1 MTAPDWMYRSLFGNS
16 PHDWTVAAG
25 SALVAIA
32 AVLVLR
38 TVVVQRLSA
47 LAASTETLVDDA
59 LVELARSVRRTFVVV
74 IVLCVAGLWLDFSP
88 RVHDLLRAAAIV
100 VAVLQGARSGTRL
113 VSWWLEHY
121 SQRHGDLDRT
131 TLTALG
137 IAAKV
142 VVWVT
147 LLLIGAEN
155 LGFETKGLLTGL
167 GIGGIALALALQNIF
182 ADLFAALSIVLD
194 KPFIVGATIGVDDF
208 EGAVEHIGL
217 KSTRVTSINGEQ
229 VVFANTDLLKSR
241 VRNLSRR
248 QGRRLVFT
256 VSIDPVTKSGPLA
269 RVPQIMADVVGA
281 EPRAALRRCHLV
293 GAGIRGFD
301 IETAILIPHPEYN
314 QALDVRQ
321 AILLE
326 FYSRLERED
335 IALARPS
342 GLLASSAA
350 PA

>member
-1 MTAPDWMYRSLFGNS
+1 
-16 PHDWTVAAG
+16 
-25 SALVAIA
+25 
-32 AVLVLR
+32 
-38 TVVVQRLSA
+38 
-47 LAASTETLVDDA
+47 
-59 LVELARSVRRTFVVV
+59 
-74 IVLCVAGLWLDFSP
+74 VLCVAGLWLDFSP

-194 KPFIVGATIGVDDF
+194 KPFIVGDTIGVDDF

-256 VSIDPVTKSGPLA
+256 VSIDPATKSGPLA

-293 GAGIRGFD
+293 GAGVRGFD

-326 FYSRLERED
+326 FYSRLEREG

>member
-1 MTAPDWMYRSLFGNS
+1 MYRSLFGNS

-74 IVLCVAGLWLDFSP
+74 IVLCVAGLWLDFSA
-88 RVHDLLRAAAIV
+88 RVHDLLRAAAVV

-194 KPFIVGATIGVDDF
+194 KPFIVGDTIGVDDF

-256 VSIDPVTKSGPLA
+256 VSIDPATKSGPLA

-326 FYSRLERED
+326 FYSRLEREG

>member
-1 MTAPDWMYRSLFGNS
+1 MYRSLFGNS

-194 KPFIVGATIGVDDF
+194 KPFIVGDTIGVDDF